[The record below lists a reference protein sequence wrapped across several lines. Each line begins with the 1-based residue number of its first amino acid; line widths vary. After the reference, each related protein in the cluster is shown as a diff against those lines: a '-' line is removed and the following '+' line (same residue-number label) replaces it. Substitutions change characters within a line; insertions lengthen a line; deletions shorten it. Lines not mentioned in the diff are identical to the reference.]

1 MKIIS
6 KFVGII
12 KCFYQGGG
20 RLSRQDRRY
29 YIIDHIKT
37 HKELKGLGNSV
48 LGYHKDEL
56 EHHICTGKK
65 PVEKT
70 NLTLK
75 YHFAS
80 GQPLNR
86 TEFKGSAGF
95 DPYFNFL
102 NTLFLALIFVSLYMF
117 FYAHK
122 EKYNK
127 WLKKVLHINKQVC
140 NSKIGVTLIEDVRAS
155 VRISASEEKFQE
167 SKSQIVGSGQTVI
180 CLILSL
186 IVVIPVYFAQQG
198 IKNEIERIN
207 SGYMRTSVYIVK
219 MIIPT
224 FSFIIFPIL
233 ILSNNEKMQ
242 KSVVKDLKEFPFIQR
257 LILFW
262 NFLFPTK
269 ISSEASLG
277 K

>member
-1 MKIIS
+1 MENI
-6 KFVGII
+6 
-12 KCFYQGGG
+12 
-20 RLSRQDRRY
+20 
-29 YIIDHIKT
+29 
-37 HKELKGLGNSV
+37 
-48 LGYHKDEL
+48 
-56 EHHICTGKK
+56 
-65 PVEKT
+65 
-70 NLTLK
+70 NLTIT
-75 YHFAS
+75 YSFAP

-86 TEFKGSAGF
+86 TEFRGRAGF
-95 DPYFNFL
+95 DPYFIFM
-102 NTLFLALIFVSLYMF
+102 NTLFLVLILVSLFMF
-117 FYAHK
+117 FYSRK
-122 EKYNK
+122 ESYHK
-127 WLKKVLHINKQVC
+127 WLQKVLYINKNAC

-207 SGYMRTSVYIVK
+207 SGYMRTSVYLVK

-262 NFLFPTK
+262 NNLFPTK
-269 ISSEASLG
+269 ISSDASLG